1 MHPSPFI
8 ETPNERS
15 TGWHRFGRL
24 LRRIIN
30 ALLLIALALTLLA
43 LEAAFTYRMMYDPE
57 ALADWGNNLIQ
68 SVQAWIAPLSGK

>member
-1 MHPSPFI
+1 MHTSPFI
-8 ETPNERS
+8 ETPKERHS
-15 TGWHRFGRL
+15 SWRRLGRL

-43 LEAAFTYRMMYDPE
+43 LVAAFTYRMMYDPE